1 MKTAG
6 MATAALAFSA
16 SLPKANS
23 FNPSLKTGAL
33 AKVGQPLTASCRLS
47 TQARPMFGTVT
58 HSRPLTAMAL
68 SPQNEQRVADFLSEA
83 TQQEVTIADKD
94 KNLAEAFDV
103 DSLTAVEI
111 GMGLEEEFNVEIGDD
126 ELPEITTMS
135 AIFDLLDKKGVE

>member
-1 MKTAG
+1 MKTVG

-16 SLPKANS
+16 GLPKANS
-23 FNPSLKTGAL
+23 FNPSVKAGTL

-47 TQARPMFGTVT
+47 TQTRPMSGAVT
-58 HSRPLTAMAL
+58 HSRPLTVMAL
-68 SPQNEQRVADFLSEA
+68 SSQNEQRVADFLSEA
-83 TQQEVTIADKD
+83 TQREVTVADKD

-111 GMGLEEEFNVEIGDD
+111 GMGLEDEFNVEIGDD